1 MTHIDKTQSKNK
13 SSFIVLNDTLDVGDN
28 SYRCLEVPIDGDFF
42 LFWGRTQTLCIATR
56 WTIPLTHNK
65 ILKRETVE
73 GFMKQIIFFF

>member
-42 LFWGRTQTLCIATR
+42 YFGEGHKPCVLQLGGRYLLHTT
-56 WTIPLTHNK
+56 K
-65 ILKRETVE
+65 
-73 GFMKQIIFFF
+73 F